1 MDINLSTT
9 SDEPI
14 YRQIFEQLRAQI
26 IQGRLPGG
34 TCLPPIR
41 TVARELRISVIT
53 VRKAWE
59 ELEHA
64 GLIDT
69 LAGKGCFVRQF
80 QEPER
85 DDRRLRLAEAQMA
98 QDLVRYKS
106 LGLSREEVLAL
117 VEKLY

>member
-14 YRQIFEQLRAQI
+14 YRQIFEQLRAAI
-26 IQGRLPGG
+26 IQGKLPGG

-69 LAGKGCFVRQF
+69 LAGKGCFVRRLKA
-80 QEPER
+80 PER
-85 DDRRLRLAEAQMA
+85 DDKRMRLAETQMA
-98 QDLVRYKS
+98 KDLGRYKS
-106 LGLSREEVLAL
+106 LGLSRGEVLAL